1 MSPLIARRQLV
12 LGAGL
17 GGLGLLVGCGRL
29 PWQAQQPAKIYRIGY
44 LAPNSAEVSAAM
56 VEGFQ
61 RGLRELGYVEGQNI
75 ILEGRWADGH
85 LERLPDLAA
94 QLVQLPVD
102 VIVTPAYP
110 ATVAARA
117 ATSTI
122 PIVFFADADPV
133 GTQMVASLS
142 HPGGNVTGL
151 SNMAAS
157 LAGKR
162 LELLKEA
169 LPEAGRVAAIWNTAD
184 AAMARQYGETL
195 AAAEALGIELQSM
208 GIRTPDDLDRAYQ
221 AAVARHLDAVV
232 VIQDPLITR
241 SRDRV
246 VELSTQ
252 SGLPTITGDYTF
264 AAAGGLMSY
273 GPNLVR
279 QAQRAAYY
287 VDRILK
293 GSASWKLTRTR
304 RWKSG
309 QRRDPAT
316 FVAARRRAGRPE
328 RRSAGSSRPRA
339 GATHQSAA

>member
-1 MSPLIARRQLV
+1 MERHESRLSRRYLV
-12 LGAGL
+12 LGAGAA
-17 GGLGLLVGCGRL
+17 GLGLLARCGRL
-29 PWQAQQPAKIYRIGY
+29 PWQAQEPQMAKVYRIGY

-61 RGLRELGYVEGQNI
+61 RGLRELGYLEGQNI
-75 ILEGRWADGH
+75 VLEGRWADGQ
-85 LERLPDLAA
+85 LDRLPALAA

-117 ATSTI
+117 ATTTI

-133 GTQMVASLS
+133 GTQVVASLA

-162 LELLKEA
+162 LELLKET
-169 LPEAGRVAAIWNTAD
+169 LPEAVRVAAIWNTAD

-195 AAAEALGIELQSM
+195 AAAEALGVELQSM

-221 AAVARHLDAVV
+221 AAVVRRLDAMVL
-232 VIQDPLITR
+232 IQDPLITR
-241 SRDRV
+241 SRDRL
-246 VELSTQ
+246 VELSTK
-252 SGLPTITGDYTF
+252 SGLPTISGDYTF

-279 QAQRAAYY
+279 QAQRAAYF

-293 GSASWKLTRTR
+293 GAK
-304 RWKSG
+304 
-309 QRRDPAT
+309 PADLPVEQPMT
-316 FVAARRRAGRPE
+316 FDFVVNLKTAQALGITFPNE
-328 RRSAGSSRPRA
+328 IMLQV
-339 GATHQSAA
+339 TEVIE